1 MATVDVASLN
11 DERPTTTT
19 ISTIAVRAEPHT
31 TIVIAML
38 KSLGDIELRIDEM
51 KPRLLEIGA
60 NGEETTKLLDSHSDL
75 ITRLASKQEQVEE
88 LLTRADQLVT
98 EQKDQDIYVYSA
110 MADSLGI
117 AWKELNRQLELRG
130 YILEDTLCF
139 YEHTDKQEQQLDDV
153 FELLQSRDRTV
164 ALNAF
169 DVFCR
174 FPDELLTD
182 FLRRDD
188 FERVKTIVKIFAN
201 ISMVN
206 VGILET
212 MIVVAQTE
220 RGAELVAQ
228 NEKVV
233 KKLFSLAK
241 SGDPLKF
248 VLPLTQT
255 SRMAPKALHE
265 MLFRLN
271 GNYFTLLEETF
282 NACNGGE
289 TQPQRLIHVS
299 YVFLNVTQNRD
310 ACEQLFTE
318 KIEVLSS
325 FLTNTSAVVPFKII
339 VAKILLN
346 IAGHIDL
353 HHLLTNEQTLA
364 DIVDPFADEDDQIS
378 SEEMDKLPL
387 QLQYVDHK
395 RSASTHLLNSLIE
408 LMAQL
413 CTSKLG
419 RERMRSSGMYVILR
433 EFDKSRRDKTIPLVE
448 ERFMTLDGTPEWNLL
463 MNTLLFDDREL
474 NVENDLREE
483 SASCGITE
491 FNLDSLAAELEA
503 LEQENENAEKNKK
516 QEAETS
522 GSRESLTQK
531 THHLLKEMIQKH
543 GSPQTVQQVQIVV
556 DELIDTTANAVDLG
570 STIIT
575 QIRILGALADN
586 TQRPA
591 EVVEACLLIEK
602 AMLRMSTEWQ
612 MVETLWSE
620 EKSKMR
626 KVTTT
631 PVIMPK
637 EPVKK
642 LDANK
647 LGTQL
652 NAIEAWLQS
661 ARKRF
666 QKNVTSASLILSEAN
681 KQQLALERLAT
692 EISQNAP
699 QSPLDI
705 KAGQLEQMLV
715 KFIAELQEGGKPD
728 ERIGQFLQNA
738 DSILNQLDQMGWDL
752 QNATAAVAGELRPLA
767 RQKVSNV
774 TDEGVQIL
782 RQIGPNQQIE
792 EKLSVLRSKLAE
804 IEKLAKQRAE
814 GNSHLL
820 NQVQELILWVRDKAE
835 TFLANNGN
843 LGADN
848 NTVQEFLQA
857 HWGFA
862 TDLLNKESSVN
873 SILNKTH
880 ELNEDGKKQVQDLYN
895 RYENVK
901 QILEKRIQ
909 MGNTFK
915 QANKFGTDLDKSLHS
930 ILTLL
935 NDNQRNFM
943 DESVSKQI
951 NSLFYVIQSSLAQ
964 EKHQAEKFLLTV
976 KSANTNDLHLNS
988 DQALD
993 IITSSLA
1000 AHEQKFDELQNK
1012 WSEWQQNKTRIHN
1025 ASQTVEE
1032 IQMWQIDTIEYLSL
1046 LEQKVQKPVE
1056 TIEDRENLRQEI
1068 VREVRELPVVRQT
1081 QRLDD
1086 AYRVFKEQ
1094 QQNPETIR
1102 RIESAKQQQQQIAQR
1117 VHQLNEAAQRIVKD
1131 TVTEEHNLT
1140 ITKMSNQAQQP
1151 IEDKPHFARPLQNLS
1166 INEGQQ
1172 ARLECEIKAVP
1183 DCQVIWYREEEVIR
1197 ESERIRLEYMGDR
1210 CVLTIDNV
1218 EPKDSGLYKKQNST
1232 SQKRRTVK
1240 AQNMHGETTNFS
1252 RLQVNPRKHADSSRV
1267 QSTVHEPPNFNP
1279 SLMNQVICE
1288 GESAV
1293 IEVRVTGKPQPY
1305 LKWTKDDQP
1314 LQQSANVH
1322 LVTEENGWSRIYIQ
1336 HVGPEDIGLYVVK
1349 AVNPSGEGRTGATLN
1364 MIPQN
1369 FGQQQVIQQNSRT
1382 TQFTRGATAPLEHT
1396 IPIRQER
1403 ESVYSDGG
1411 HQNSTQ
1417 GHQLHR
1423 TSTVTGASVY
1433 DATSATTRFPV
1444 IDDISD
1450 FGFSSLANGPQFI
1463 RPFPTE
1469 FTTTEDER
1477 KVTIDCL
1484 MVANPRPRVTWFF
1497 NDRPIQSNWQ
1507 FAEFSNVGD
1516 TYSISFSPAKLQ
1528 VSNAGT
1534 YRMCA
1539 ENVKGKAESSVLVHV
1554 RPKSMMPAP
1563 VRRTPHRVV
1572 QGFGGSDY
1580 GVKQIV
1586 YESNRGTP
1594 PPAKR
1599 SVPVYT
1605 DQQPNDQPPHF
1616 LQTLTSQ
1623 VAIAG
1628 DSARFDAVVT
1638 GLPAPQVEFSIDGEK
1653 ISPETHPYIRFI
1665 KDNGRVGLIFTNVM
1679 PEMSGKIMASATNKA
1694 GIATSSAQFVVRPR
1708 TTAPDFAQ
1716 RLISEEVAVG
1726 DTLQWSVKVTGAPE
1740 PEVHWM
1746 RNGQKIPNCEEVQ
1759 LINSGNGVHTLLIPK
1774 VELADGGTFSAI
1786 ASNISGEARS
1796 TADLVVRASGQER
1809 GSYFHITKVTQEKNV
1824 NGEEVTRNQSFSI
1837 ESPRN
1842 TPAR

>member
-1 MATVDVASLN
+1 
-11 DERPTTTT
+11 
-19 ISTIAVRAEPHT
+19 
-31 TIVIAML
+31 
-38 KSLGDIELRIDEM
+38 
-51 KPRLLEIGA
+51 
-60 NGEETTKLLDSHSDL
+60 
-75 ITRLASKQEQVEE
+75 
-88 LLTRADQLVT
+88 
-98 EQKDQDIYVYSA
+98 
-110 MADSLGI
+110 
-117 AWKELNRQLELRG
+117 
-130 YILEDTLCF
+130 
-139 YEHTDKQEQQLDDV
+139 
-153 FELLQSRDRTV
+153 
-164 ALNAF
+164 
-169 DVFCR
+169 
-174 FPDELLTD
+174 
-182 FLRRDD
+182 
-188 FERVKTIVKIFAN
+188 
-201 ISMVN
+201 
-206 VGILET
+206 
-212 MIVVAQTE
+212 
-220 RGAELVAQ
+220 
-228 NEKVV
+228 
-233 KKLFSLAK
+233 
-241 SGDPLKF
+241 
-248 VLPLTQT
+248 
-255 SRMAPKALHE
+255 
-265 MLFRLN
+265 
-271 GNYFTLLEETF
+271 
-282 NACNGGE
+282 
-289 TQPQRLIHVS
+289 
-299 YVFLNVTQNRD
+299 
-310 ACEQLFTE
+310 
-318 KIEVLSS
+318 
-325 FLTNTSAVVPFKII
+325 
-339 VAKILLN
+339 
-346 IAGHIDL
+346 
-353 HHLLTNEQTLA
+353 
-364 DIVDPFADEDDQIS
+364 
-378 SEEMDKLPL
+378 
-387 QLQYVDHK
+387 
-395 RSASTHLLNSLIE
+395 
-408 LMAQL
+408 
-413 CTSKLG
+413 
-419 RERMRSSGMYVILR
+419 
-433 EFDKSRRDKTIPLVE
+433 
-448 ERFMTLDGTPEWNLL
+448 
-463 MNTLLFDDREL
+463 
-474 NVENDLREE
+474 
-483 SASCGITE
+483 
-491 FNLDSLAAELEA
+491 
-503 LEQENENAEKNKK
+503 
-516 QEAETS
+516 
-522 GSRESLTQK
+522 
-531 THHLLKEMIQKH
+531 MIQKH
-543 GSPQTVQQVQIVV
+543 GSPQTLQQVQIVI
-556 DELIDTTANAVDLG
+556 DELIDTTASAVDLG

-612 MVETLWSE
+612 MIEALWSE
-620 EKSKMR
+620 EKSKIR
-626 KVTTT
+626 KVTAT
-631 PVIMPK
+631 PVITPK
-637 EPVKK
+637 EP
-642 LDANK
+642 
-647 LGTQL
+647 
-652 NAIEAWLQS
+652 
-661 ARKRF
+661 
-666 QKNVTSASLILSEAN
+666 
-681 KQQLALERLAT
+681 KQQQALGRIAAD
-692 EISQNAP
+692 ISQNAP
-699 QSPLDI
+699 HSPLDI
-705 KAGQLEQMLV
+705 KAGQLEQALV
-715 KFIAELQEGGKPD
+715 KFISELQEGGKPD

-738 DSILNQLDQMGWDL
+738 DSR
-752 QNATAAVAGELRPLA
+752 GELRPLA
-767 RQKVSNV
+767 RQKVLNV

-792 EKLSVLRSKLAE
+792 EKLAALRSKLAE
-804 IEKLAKQRAE
+804 IEKLPKQRAE

-820 NQVQELILWVRDKAE
+820 NQVQKLILWVRDKAE

-862 TDLLNKESSVN
+862 TDLLNKESSA
-873 SILNKTH
+873 
-880 ELNEDGKKQVQDLYN
+880 Y
-895 RYENVK
+895 
-901 QILEKRIQ
+901 
-909 MGNTFK
+909 
-915 QANKFGTDLDKSLHS
+915 KFGTDLDKSLNS

-935 NDNQRNFM
+935 NENQRNFTN
-943 DESVSKQI
+943 ENVSKQL
-951 NSLFYVIQSSLAQ
+951 NNLFYAIQSSLAQ

-976 KSANTNDLHLNS
+976 RSASTNDLHLNS

-993 IITSSLA
+993 VITSSLA
-1000 AHEQKFDELQNK
+1000 AHEQKFDEIRKK
-1012 WSEWQQNKTRIHN
+1012 WSEWQQHRTQIHN

-1032 IQMWQIDTIEYLSL
+1032 IQMWQIDTTEYLSL
-1046 LEQKVQKPVE
+1046 LEQKVQKRVE

-1068 VREVRELPVVRQT
+1068 VREVRELPLVRQT
-1081 QRLDD
+1081 QRLED

-1102 RIESAKQQQQQIAQR
+1102 RIENAKQQQQQIAQR
-1117 VHQLNEAAQRIVKD
+1117 VYQLNDAAQRIVKD
-1131 TVTEEHNLT
+1131 TVTEEHNVT
-1140 ITKMSNQAQQP
+1140 ITRTTHQEQQP
-1151 IEDKPHFARPLQNLS
+1151 TEDKPHFTRPLQNLS
-1166 INEGQQ
+1166 VNEGQQ
-1172 ARLECEIKAVP
+1172 ARLECEINAVP
-1183 DCQVIWYREEEVIR
+1183 DCQVVWYREEEVIR

-1210 CVLTIDNV
+1210 CALTIDNV
-1218 EPKDSGLYKKQNST
+1218 EPKDSGLYK
-1232 SQKRRTVK
+1232 VK
-1240 AQNMHGETTNFS
+1240 AQNIHGETTNFS
-1252 RLQVNPRKHADSSRV
+1252 RLQVNPRKHADASGV
-1267 QSTVHEPPNFNP
+1267 QSIVHEPPNFNP
-1279 SLMNQVICE
+1279 SLINQVIRE

-1293 IEVRVTGKPQPY
+1293 IEVRVTGNPQPS
-1305 LKWTKDDQP
+1305 LEWTKDDRP
-1314 LQQSANVH
+1314 LQQSVNVR

-1349 AVNPSGEGRTGATLN
+1349 AVNSSGEGRTGATLN

-1369 FGQQQVIQQNSRT
+1369 FGQQQVIQQNSKT

-1444 IDDISD
+1444 IDDVSD

-1463 RPFPTE
+1463 RPFPTD

-1528 VSNAGT
+1528 NAGT

-1539 ENVKGKAESSVLVHV
+1539 ENVKGKAESTVLVHV

-1580 GVKQIV
+1580 AVKQIV
-1586 YESNRGTP
+1586 YESSRGTP

-1599 SVPVYT
+1599 SAPVNPMSTSAYQQRNEVYT
-1605 DQQPNDQPPHF
+1605 DQQPSEQPPHF

-1628 DSARFDAVVT
+1628 DNARFDAAVT

-1665 KDNGRVGLIFTNVM
+1665 NDNGRVGLLFYECNARD
-1679 PEMSGKIMASATNKA
+1679 EWKNYGKCNKQA
-1694 GIATSSAQFVVRPR
+1694 R

-1726 DTLQWSVKVTGAPE
+1726 DRLQWSVKVTGTPE
-1740 PEVHWM
+1740 AEVQWM
-1746 RNGQKIPNCEEVQ
+1746 RNGQKIPNCDDVQ